1 MPEPV
6 EAANMC
12 FACGVENPIGLK
24 IDFTVNGD
32 TCTAEFIGADNHV
45 GWNDTVH
52 GGIIYSAL
60 DDVMANIL
68 YRQGRKTHTA
78 KCEIRYRKPLFV
90 GEKVALKGWIVKEKG
105 RLIILRGEA
114 RRIADDTVVAD
125 CEASFMDS
133 K

>member
-1 MPEPV
+1 MSEPV

-60 DDVMANIL
+60 DDVLANIL
-68 YRQGRKTHTA
+68 
-78 KCEIRYRKPLFV
+78 
-90 GEKVALKGWIVKEKG
+90 
-105 RLIILRGEA
+105 
-114 RRIADDTVVAD
+114 
-125 CEASFMDS
+125 
-133 K
+133 